1 MHSSCFIGNFAIQ
14 VDNLTKEKENPLH
27 SWLNY
32 VRNDTFFIDGY
43 PTWLKIGWI
52 SALIYLKNER
62 KDVENIIK
70 EVISRGGDTDTN
82 ACIVMGVI
90 GAAVG
95 FKGLPLSLVEKQLA
109 CDFSKGNYPNRYFY
123 FHPAATVKL
132 IPEFILT
139 LKPTLV
145 IRGHDE

>member
-1 MHSSCFIGNFAIQ
+1 MRKDS
-14 VDNLTKEKENPLH
+14 
-27 SWLNY
+27 
-32 VRNDTFFIDGY
+32 FFYDGY

-52 SALIYLKNER
+52 SAFIYLKNER

-95 FKGLPLSLVEKQLA
+95 FRNLPLKLIEKQLA
-109 CDFSKGNYPNRYFY
+109 CDFSKGKYPNRYLY
-123 FHPAATVKL
+123 FHPAATINL
-132 IPEFILT
+132 IPNFIKT
-139 LKPTLV
+139 LKTTLV
-145 IRGHDE
+145 IRGNEE